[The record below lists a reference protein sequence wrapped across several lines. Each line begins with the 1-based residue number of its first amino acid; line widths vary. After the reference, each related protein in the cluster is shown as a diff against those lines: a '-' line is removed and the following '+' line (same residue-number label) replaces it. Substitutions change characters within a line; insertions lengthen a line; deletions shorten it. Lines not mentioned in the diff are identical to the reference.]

1 METDVLR
8 WRSFKHRRRK
18 RGGIN
23 WIVFFLLNITLPMFD
38 IDHIDFALTYYR
50 VVDIVVDLDFV
61 TVMVTSSA

>member
-1 METDVLR
+1 
-8 WRSFKHRRRK
+8 
-18 RGGIN
+18 
-23 WIVFFLLNITLPMFD
+23 MFD